1 MIKATDIIVGY
12 PSGHAAGR
20 PLASIYP
27 DRAHGEG
34 DVAAGRPLASICPD
48 RARSAARQR
57 STLPHAN
64 GATGIA
70 GPLSFSFEDGE
81 CVMLRGRNGSGKTTL
96 MKTLAG
102 LLKPLSGSFETG
114 GEAVLVPTR
123 IPKVKGFTVEEFIRT
138 GMLAD
143 FGAFKRLDKRSES
156 DIAEAIRMMD
166 LNALSAKDISKI
178 SDGEFQKACIATAL
192 TKKANVIMLDEPT
205 AFLDVENRIMVLQTL
220 QRLAHETGSTV
231 IFSTHDIHDGAIY
244 SDTVLAL

>member
-12 PSGHAAGR
+12 PSCRAATKR
-20 PLASIYP
+20 AAASSTS
-27 DRAHGEG
+27 
-34 DVAAGRPLASICPD
+34 VSL
-48 RARSAARQR
+48 RSAPCPGKCSPEVDLPQR
-57 STLPHAN
+57 ESTLPQVN
-64 GATGIA
+64 TISFVA
-70 GPLSFSFEDGE
+70 GPFSFSFEDGE

-123 IPKVKGFTVEEFIRT
+123 IPKVKGFTVEEYIRT
-138 GMLAD
+138 GMLAE

-166 LNALSAKDISKI
+166 LNALSTKDISKI

-192 TKKANVIMLDEPT
+192 PKKANVIMLDEPT

-244 SDTVLAL
+244 SDNVLAL